1 MAPETSSSVGH
12 HLEQH
17 HQQHYNG
24 AHDATRHQQR
34 HQQPEHG
41 SLKDPRLR
49 LKTYKRVS
57 KALPPDPLTLHKQ
70 RVMKSLTT
78 QSKPQDHH
86 NHHFPQPPAPNPLP
100 YLHPT
105 ASGSSLYQNQELD
118 STPPGV
124 KPYSPPPTKKGL
136 VIDRPYSFYKV
147 ASPTV
152 PQSVTVIDSPF
163 DPPPTTTAP
172 ISPYFTKPGQ
182 NPFNPLPQ
190 PSHTPQ
196 QQQIKFISTGT
207 PEEHHQRKDRPYP
220 EDSIAT
226 RSMPPAVTSLTET
239 YVGLDGRKL
248 ARERST
254 SGQNRTIPRLEKK
267 PSVIATHTN
276 GQVSRRP
283 FEDPPER
290 SLSTSRGNIKGR
302 DQDAVAPSTEIP
314 ARKGSGTN
322 LFRIAR
328 QASDSAFRSVGLNRK
343 VSEKRQN
350 ADVNVEAPRQ
360 HEQDTIH
367 TQSRARSS
375 SRGAIETT
383 VTFKLAQLQPRE
395 QEYRYPRT
403 HDAELGRNRSLPDI
417 KPPSSNDRTPV
428 RGSSLTNPR
437 TNLGRF
443 HSRQK
448 SQHQLHTTTS
458 TTSSTLQDAY
468 GGTTDDWR
476 QAQQAEKE
484 ASDRQKLKDSS
495 PTERPGHT
503 SINSVS
509 TLNLPPTTT
518 PLTSAAQTNKSTSR
532 ILLPDRDRGGSHTN
546 DMGRYVASS
555 TSQSLIHDSPIPEPT
570 QENTSLAKAT
580 VQPGG
585 ILSQLQAATESGHVI
600 DPAAGIWSAKEGR
613 YIQRSNTAPYSLR
626 ETRTILEEDEVDSDQ
641 RSRAPLEYSR
651 SEGSSRYPRTQKPR
665 TQDKEGPQPEMQPT
679 LEASTSRLNHQPS
692 HQPLAP
698 NSYKQSH
705 VNQPVYQQTFPQVP
719 DHLHLQQIQNHH
731 QQQRSIVMS
740 RARAL
745 SNDSAME
752 AGLSSNKDLP
762 PTPQGTPASQAQSNS
777 ATQDVSVLPVMES
790 DHSHQH
796 RDSELR
802 SQRSHTPSSGHRGRS
817 ESQPESSRHGHHKHQ
832 YQQHHNAPSG
842 WKGGAPTSEESVL
855 ALSRSMSPPPPPS
868 NRLISH
874 ERTGSNSQLQR
885 GASSGHV
892 AGAAQKARFGIDML
906 PLPVIPSPDQ
916 TLNKDAPL
924 GILPQDVLK
933 TLDPKTVQKAINTS
947 VIASRIYKVLS
958 ADELESLKK
967 EQDDL
972 QKYIEALNISL
983 TIETRMR
990 DASHSLIR
998 LHENNTNIEA
1008 VKAST
1013 GQLHA
1018 TTRKMD
1024 QIVQKSQQS
1033 QERLL
1038 VIQRILLQHEGA
1050 VLNAGMRRLDAENR
1064 ELSRSV
1070 LELETIRDQEKEEKL
1085 KWKKEH
1091 SQLRIQSMIFP
1102 NPPGVEGLE
1111 SVRPK
1116 GDNEMYLQV
1125 GSEPTNDRRSPMQHQ
1140 MLQQR
1145 QQEQL
1150 QKEQQ
1155 ERLNALEN
1163 YMKELNEDINKKDER
1178 VQDLE
1183 SQLRL
1188 VEAWL
1193 DDFSSSAQQHIGP
1206 GVDLLLDASQSEGQ
1220 EYSLQSKMQRLQ
1232 LKIENG
1238 FRTLERDMYQLRS
1251 KAEVAEEA
1259 KNAALEFT
1267 AMTLA
1272 NSAEHNTSG
1281 HYSPSQGQN
1290 EANGSTHL
1298 RRTRSRRNDPSHTH
1312 DPSSG
1317 TSRYRE
1323 PGARYRAYPS
1333 DQQHPSNTDL
1343 NMLLNDSLLELDLQL
1358 SMDNS
1363 HSSNNRHRNHN
1374 HHQNNSFSEDTS
1386 SSGSSSTAPTVY
1398 DQVGANSGHLTRNNS
1413 VSESKLQPRL
1423 GLNRSV
1429 SRTKPQQQQPIS
1441 PEAQKD
1447 GLVIGD
1453 AHEEI
1458 RRLNAM
1464 VDELE
1469 RLVQMKLQ

>member
-1 MAPETSSSVGH
+1 LFINRPFRKFQIICTSSRSKIITSSSG
-12 HLEQH
+12 
-17 HQQHYNG
+17 
-24 AHDATRHQQR
+24 
-34 HQQPEHG
+34 
-41 SLKDPRLR
+41 
-49 LKTYKRVS
+49 
-57 KALPPDPLTLHKQ
+57 
-70 RVMKSLTT
+70 
-78 QSKPQDHH
+78 
-86 NHHFPQPPAPNPLP
+86 
-100 YLHPT
+100 
-105 ASGSSLYQNQELD
+105 
-118 STPPGV
+118 
-124 KPYSPPPTKKGL
+124 
-136 VIDRPYSFYKV
+136 
-147 ASPTV
+147 
-152 PQSVTVIDSPF
+152 
-163 DPPPTTTAP
+163 
-172 ISPYFTKPGQ
+172 
-182 NPFNPLPQ
+182 
-190 PSHTPQ
+190 
-196 QQQIKFISTGT
+196 
-207 PEEHHQRKDRPYP
+207 
-220 EDSIAT
+220 
-226 RSMPPAVTSLTET
+226 
-239 YVGLDGRKL
+239 
-248 ARERST
+248 
-254 SGQNRTIPRLEKK
+254 
-267 PSVIATHTN
+267 
-276 GQVSRRP
+276 
-283 FEDPPER
+283 
-290 SLSTSRGNIKGR
+290 
-302 DQDAVAPSTEIP
+302 
-314 ARKGSGTN
+314 
-322 LFRIAR
+322 
-328 QASDSAFRSVGLNRK
+328 
-343 VSEKRQN
+343 
-350 ADVNVEAPRQ
+350 
-360 HEQDTIH
+360 
-367 TQSRARSS
+367 
-375 SRGAIETT
+375 
-383 VTFKLAQLQPRE
+383 
-395 QEYRYPRT
+395 
-403 HDAELGRNRSLPDI
+403 
-417 KPPSSNDRTPV
+417 
-428 RGSSLTNPR
+428 
-437 TNLGRF
+437 
-443 HSRQK
+443 
-448 SQHQLHTTTS
+448 
-458 TTSSTLQDAY
+458 
-468 GGTTDDWR
+468 
-476 QAQQAEKE
+476 
-484 ASDRQKLKDSS
+484 
-495 PTERPGHT
+495 
-503 SINSVS
+503 
-509 TLNLPPTTT
+509 
-518 PLTSAAQTNKSTSR
+518 
-532 ILLPDRDRGGSHTN
+532 
-546 DMGRYVASS
+546 
-555 TSQSLIHDSPIPEPT
+555 
-570 QENTSLAKAT
+570 
-580 VQPGG
+580 
-585 ILSQLQAATESGHVI
+585 
-600 DPAAGIWSAKEGR
+600 
-613 YIQRSNTAPYSLR
+613 
-626 ETRTILEEDEVDSDQ
+626 
-641 RSRAPLEYSR
+641 
-651 SEGSSRYPRTQKPR
+651 
-665 TQDKEGPQPEMQPT
+665 
-679 LEASTSRLNHQPS
+679 
-692 HQPLAP
+692 
-698 NSYKQSH
+698 
-705 VNQPVYQQTFPQVP
+705 
-719 DHLHLQQIQNHH
+719 
-731 QQQRSIVMS
+731 
-740 RARAL
+740 
-745 SNDSAME
+745 
-752 AGLSSNKDLP
+752 
-762 PTPQGTPASQAQSNS
+762 
-777 ATQDVSVLPVMES
+777 
-790 DHSHQH
+790 
-796 RDSELR
+796 
-802 SQRSHTPSSGHRGRS
+802 
-817 ESQPESSRHGHHKHQ
+817 
-832 YQQHHNAPSG
+832 
-842 WKGGAPTSEESVL
+842 
-855 ALSRSMSPPPPPS
+855 
-868 NRLISH
+868 
-874 ERTGSNSQLQR
+874 RTGSNSQLQR

-1413 VSESKLQPRL
+1413 
-1423 GLNRSV
+1423 
-1429 SRTKPQQQQPIS
+1429 QQQPIS